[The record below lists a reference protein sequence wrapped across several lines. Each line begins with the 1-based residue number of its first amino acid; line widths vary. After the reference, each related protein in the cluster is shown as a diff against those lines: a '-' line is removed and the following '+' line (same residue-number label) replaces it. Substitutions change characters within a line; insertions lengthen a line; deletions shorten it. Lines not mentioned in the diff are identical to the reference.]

1 MTWLDRL
8 PRSSRTPP
16 GLERELLRVLPRI
29 FILGTIALALPS
41 AAARLIPWAEDAAD
55 AAAVIQRVDILALGA
70 LFVHWTAV
78 VTVAIG
84 ALVVVIMKGPV
95 RVADSYPI
103 NDANRPCSPTSSSK
117 PT

>member
-16 GLERELLRVLPRI
+16 GLERELLRLLPRL
-29 FILGTIALALPS
+29 FLAGTAILAMPS
-41 AAARLIPWAEDAAD
+41 LAARYFPWTAPEDAA
-55 AAAVIQRVDILALGA
+55 ALVQRIDFLVLGA
-70 LFVHWTAV
+70 VFVHWTAV

-84 ALVVVIMKGPV
+84 ALVVVVMKGPV
-95 RVADSYPI
+95 RVSDSYPI
-103 NDANRPCSPTSSSK
+103 NDASRPCSPTSSSK